1 MNWSAWRQGCR
12 SDMARMPERLP
23 RVIYSTTFGETS
35 HMASSAIMQ
44 LVTRPKTWQKRWH
57 LAEDVLSISLLS
69 FLYIYIYFGLRP
81 IYHGNQC
88 SKSLIIPVHFVAKKI
103 FHALK
108 SSLKSYRPT
117 SGGLKTTRLQH
128 WAGPPGLQSLRGFP
142 DQVAERYRLV
152 GCVNGM
158 LLKFGKALE
167 KLIKKTG
174 ISLVICNLNQVKYDW
189 HGCVWEWGCTPG
201 MAVLKGKITF
211 LSKFFG
217 LQGPKLAK

>member
-1 MNWSAWRQGCR
+1 VKHHIWHLPPSCSWSLDR
-12 SDMARMPERLP
+12 
-23 RVIYSTTFGETS
+23 
-35 HMASSAIMQ
+35 
-44 LVTRPKTWQKRWH
+44 RPGRKRWH

-69 FLYIYIYFGLRP
+69 FLYIYIYLFFGLRP

-88 SKSLIIPVHFVAKKI
+88 SKSLIIPVHFVAKNL

-142 DQVAERYRLV
+142 DQVAECYRLV
-152 GCVNGM
+152 VCVNGM
-158 LLKFGKALE
+158 LLKFGKSLE

-174 ISLVICNLNQVKYDW
+174 ISLVICNLNHIKYDW

-211 LSKFFG
+211 LSNFFG